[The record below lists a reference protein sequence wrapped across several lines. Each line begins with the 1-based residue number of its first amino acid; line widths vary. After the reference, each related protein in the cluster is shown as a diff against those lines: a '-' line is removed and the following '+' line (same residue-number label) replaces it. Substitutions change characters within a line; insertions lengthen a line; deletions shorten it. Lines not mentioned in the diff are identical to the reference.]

1 MACGF
6 LGCNSEKNPVYR
18 KAPDASIREEK
29 QYEEHMKKI
38 EAIIK
43 PFKLEDVKSALAEL
57 GIQGLTIT
65 EVKGFGRQKGH
76 TEIYRGSEY
85 AVDFLPKI
93 KIEIVLADAQ
103 VGTVTAA
110 IVTAAKTGKIGDGK
124 IFVSAVESV
133 LRIRTGE
140 TGEQAV

>member
-1 MACGF
+1 MIVGF
-6 LGCNSEKNPVYR
+6 GENSVYR
-18 KAPDASIREEK
+18 NSPAVSIREEK
-29 QYEEHMKKI
+29 QHEAHMKKI

-43 PFKLEDVKSALAEL
+43 PFKLEDVKSALTEL

-93 KIEIVLADAQ
+93 KVEVVLADAQ
-103 VGTVTAA
+103 VTAVVSA
-110 IVTAAKTGKIGDGK
+110 IVKAAKTGKIGDGK
-124 IFVSAVESV
+124 IFVSSVESV
-133 LRIRTGE
+133 LRIRTEE